1 MTNPNNAVGTNGAYN
16 GRTSVNAFNDNLAVY
31 TGRGVISGWA
41 MAPDSG
47 MTITI
52 GGEAGTRDVAVA
64 EDSAGNRTSV
74 DNISGAP
81 ISVTIPAAP
90 ASGSRI
96 DLVVAYVV
104 NPPQGSDTSVDNPA
118 ACGLIVVSGT
128 PSSTPVAPN
137 ESAIRSAITAD
148 GAAGS
153 TAYYVVL
160 GQATIPNGTT
170 TITSDM
176 LMVGTYVGIGFKTIK
191 QNMMAKFK
199 NLYYTANQTTTSS
212 LSLSL
217 LDINMDVPDGASV
230 LVSGSFPIYTSANNA
245 SVVLY
250 VDNVSKGP
258 IVTTNANSQV
268 ADLTGFYKVTG
279 LSEGRHAITFRL
291 ASGGGATA
299 TLRAFTTVS
308 VKAELCI

>member
-64 EDSAGNRTSV
+64 EDSSGNRTSV

-170 TITSDM
+170 TVTSDM
-176 LMVGTYVGIGFKTIK
+176 LKVGAYAGIGSQNVDFTTLAGNYSAAEQDTGFTWMDGEKIYKKTITRSSGVSTGNFTVAHGISNLSMVIK
-191 QNMMAKFK
+191 AEIFASSGDGATSLAPAITNTSGGNYWAPWSINSTGIEFYSSVSTTRPLYIT
-199 NLYYTANQTTTSS
+199 LYYTKSS
-212 LSLSL
+212 
-217 LDINMDVPDGASV
+217 
-230 LVSGSFPIYTSANNA
+230 
-245 SVVLY
+245 
-250 VDNVSKGP
+250 
-258 IVTTNANSQV
+258 
-268 ADLTGFYKVTG
+268 
-279 LSEGRHAITFRL
+279 
-291 ASGGGATA
+291 
-299 TLRAFTTVS
+299 
-308 VKAELCI
+308 

>member
-41 MAPDSG
+41 MAPDSA

-64 EDSAGNRTSV
+64 EDSAGNRTSI

-176 LMVGTYVGIGFKTIK
+176 LMVGAYASVGSQNIDFASFAKAEIKSATGTYDITTKSVIIATCEFESTVSGDSNRTISF
-191 QNMMAKFK
+191 A
-199 NLYYTANQTTTSS
+199 
-212 LSLSL
+212 
-217 LDINMDVPDGASV
+217 GASGTV
-230 LVSGSFPIYTSANNA
+230 YSPAGTQNGNQYIRGRAFGFALCAAGDSVSISTTGS
-245 SVVLY
+245 
-250 VDNVSKGP
+250 
-258 IVTTNANSQV
+258 NSQMRNISI
-268 ADLTGFYKVTG
+268 LI
-279 LSEGRHAITFRL
+279 LP
-291 ASGGGATA
+291 
-299 TLRAFTTVS
+299 
-308 VKAELCI
+308 CNW